1 MSKHI
6 RIPDIEDNQWD
17 YMTNLEEI
25 AIREIIYERDLEMRI
40 LRFQI
45 EQQINY
51 YDSDVDDEYWY
62 SD

>member
-40 LRFQI
+40 LRLQI